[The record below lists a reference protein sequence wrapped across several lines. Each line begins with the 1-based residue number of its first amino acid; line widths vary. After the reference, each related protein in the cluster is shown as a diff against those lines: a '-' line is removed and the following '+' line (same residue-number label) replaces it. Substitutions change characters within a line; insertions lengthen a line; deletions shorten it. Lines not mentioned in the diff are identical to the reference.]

1 MRIDKMEVEKITVGQ
16 INSNLFYKSIIV
28 QGMIAHIEDIKPK
41 LITGAFKCQQCD
53 EITTI
58 EQDDSGKLIEP
69 YECLND
75 VCGRKKSFT
84 LLHKDSVWMDERQF
98 ILRDVEFSDREI

>member
-75 VCGRKKSFT
+75 VCGRKKVSHCFI
-84 LLHKDSVWMDERQF
+84 KIRFGWMNGNLYYGMSNF
-98 ILRDVEFSDREI
+98 LTGKL